1 MGQSVMLIF
10 LLTKLFFKEAKTKF
24 NLYLARANLKEK
36 TGKFSEA
43 ISFLEQAL
51 QYE

>member
-1 MGQSVMLIF
+1 MFIF
-10 LLTKLFFKEAKTKF
+10 LMTNLFFKEAKTKF
-24 NLYLARANLKEK
+24 NLYLAKANLREK

>member
-1 MGQSVMLIF
+1 MLIF
-10 LLTKLFFKEAKTKF
+10 LMTNLFFKEAKTKF
-24 NLYLARANLKEK
+24 NLYLAKANLREK